1 MPDNSQEPEN
11 YSIDD
16 MIDRLKRRTEDGGED
31 AGELVT
37 RADGSQAIRVRKRK
51 RRSHQ
56 PHKDEET
63 KTRRMRII
71 QVSGAFLLIVLA
83 GLAAGGALVFGN
95 SPLFRNRVVAG
106 IHTITGAD
114 AEMREF
120 RVNPKTANATLLDL
134 TWPEGH
140 LLRHL
145 RLRSI
150 NAEIFP
156 ASFLGKALTGEE
168 VTAGQAELTLD
179 FPVPDQ
185 ARRAEP
191 MASEPMDIRF
201 KRYAANN
208 LRLSLG
214 PKSSPVLWL
223 RETEFTLQDRG
234 RTARPQLLINRGTIT
249 MPGIPTWRLDRGHIE
264 FRGDDI
270 DVVALRLLHES
281 DNRGYMKLSGT
292 VQPYETDRQST
303 LAVHMDS
310 FVFDG
315 LVGTRLG
322 KVFTGRINTA
332 EVARS
337 NFFSFTPAAETKGVL
352 AITFENSLATPFE
365 VAGFPAFTLL
375 ARLLD
380 DNWFERPVFEADVR
394 GTVRRADG
402 EIVIGDLVC
411 ENRSRIS
418 LKANLRATKDNRLNG
433 TLRMGIAESMLKS
446 SQNRRLERVFGE
458 SRHGFRWVEL
468 AVSGRTDAPHDNF
481 SALYDATPAE
491 PALLPGGGTG
501 APSFEDLT
509 APE

>member
-1 MPDNSQEPEN
+1 MPDNSQEPDN

-16 MIDRLKRRTEDGGED
+16 IIDRLKRRSPDGTDDPG
-31 AGELVT
+31 ALVT

-51 RRSHQ
+51 RRSSQ
-56 PHKDEET
+56 PHKDEQT
-63 KTRRMRII
+63 KTRRMRMI

-95 SPLFRNRVVAG
+95 SPVFRNRLVAG
-106 IHTITGAD
+106 INILTGAD
-114 AEMREF
+114 VEMREF

-140 LLRHL
+140 VMRHL

-168 VTAGQAELTLD
+168 ITAGQAELTLD
-179 FPVPDQ
+179 FPAPGQ
-185 ARRAEP
+185 ALQAE
-191 MASEPMDIRF
+191 ANRSKPMDIRF

-214 PKSSPVLWL
+214 AKTSPVLWL
-223 RETEFTLQDRG
+223 RDSEFTLQDRG
-234 RTARPQLLINRGTIT
+234 QNAWPQLLVNRGTIAI
-249 MPGIPTWRLDRGHIE
+249 PGAPVWRLDRGHVE
-264 FRGDDI
+264 FRADDI
-270 DVVALRLLHES
+270 DVIGLRLLHQT
-281 DNRGYMKLSGT
+281 DNRGHMKLSGSI
-292 VQPYETDRQST
+292 QPYETDRQST
-303 LAVHMDS
+303 LAVQLDS

-315 LVGTRLG
+315 LVGDRLG
-322 KVFTGRINTA
+322 KIFVGRVNTS

-337 NFFSFTPAAETKGVL
+337 NFFSFTPAAETNGVL
-352 AITFENSLATPFE
+352 AITFEGSLATPFE
-365 VAGFPAFTLL
+365 VSGFPAFTLL

-380 DNWFERPVFEADVR
+380 DNWFERPSFEADVR
-394 GTVRRADG
+394 GMVRRADG
-402 EIVIGDLVC
+402 EVVISDLQC

-418 LKANLRATKDNRLNG
+418 LKADLRMTKDHRLTG
-433 TLRMGIAESMLKS
+433 TLRMGIAETMLKS
-446 SQNRRLERVFGE
+446 SPNRRLERVFGE

-468 AVSGRTDAPHDNF
+468 AISGRADAPHDNF
-481 SALYDATPAE
+481 SALYDATPAD
-491 PALLPGGGTG
+491 PAAALPGGTG

-509 APE
+509 TPE